1 MSNVYKYL
9 FVCIGIVFVFILVK
23 YYNLYT
29 DNQELQLQYTELHAK
44 YIVEKANTSALENS
58 IKSQNILLEQYKK
71 STEAYEDAILKMND
85 DIVELNKIVVDYD
98 RLDSLDATS
107 DEAIKWLIQKASSLV
122 Q

>member
-9 FVCIGIVFVFILVK
+9 FVCIGIVFVFISTK

-29 DNQELQLQYTELHAK
+29 DNQELQLQYTELNAK

-58 IKSQNILLEQYKK
+58 IKSQNLLLEQYKK
-71 STEAYEDAILKMND
+71 STKEYEDAIIKMND
-85 DIVELNKIVVDYD
+85 DIVELNKIVVEYD
-98 RLDSLDATS
+98 RLDSTNATS
-107 DEAIKWLIQKASSLV
+107 DEAIKWLVQKASSLV

>member
-9 FVCIGIVFVFILVK
+9 FVCIGIVFVFILIK

-29 DNQELQLQYTELHAK
+29 DNQELQLQYTELNAK
-44 YIVEKANTSALENS
+44 YIVEQANTSALENA
-58 IKSQNILLEQYKK
+58 IKSQNILIEQYKK

-98 RLDSLDATS
+98 RLESSDATS